1 MLASTRPMRSGIR
14 LSRLPPR
21 EGQGAEFRCF
31 SNLKTN
37 YTNMVNAFERK
48 GCDRL
53 AVKDDIRSAARRP
66 AKESGVYFAVS
77 ACSVIAVLLLW
88 WTASRNAWVNPLFLP
103 SPADVWSAFADIAR
117 EGYKGSTLLAHIGA
131 SLRRIFTALLL
142 VFVTA
147 VPLGILCGRNRLI
160 RAVFDPF
167 IEFYRPLPPLAYYSL
182 LVLWFGI
189 QDTSKVILLFLS
201 GFAPMFIAAVYSARR
216 IPADR
221 INGARSLGA
230 NGFRL
235 YAFVIFPSCLPD
247 LLTGLRTAVGVTYA
261 TLVAA
266 EMVAAVSGIG
276 WMVLDASKYLRSD
289 IIYAAIII
297 MGIIAILIDS
307 AIRLLIR
314 KVSPWIES

>member
-1 MLASTRPMRSGIR
+1 MAAPQLRPFKVIRSEGHGLYLAVSCCSVLVILAVWWLASR
-14 LSRLPPR
+14 
-21 EGQGAEFRCF
+21 
-31 SNLKTN
+31 
-37 YTNMVNAFERK
+37 Y
-48 GCDRL
+48 
-53 AVKDDIRSAARRP
+53 
-66 AKESGVYFAVS
+66 
-77 ACSVIAVLLLW
+77 
-88 WTASRNAWVNPLFLP
+88 AWVNPLFLP
-103 SPADVWSAFADIAR
+103 SPAKVWSAFSDIAR
-117 EGYKGSTLLAHIGA
+117 EGYKGSTLLGHIEA
-131 SLRRIFTALLL
+131 SMRRILIAMFF

-147 VPLGILCGRNRLI
+147 VPLGIVCGRSRLV
-160 RAVFDPF
+160 RAVFDPI

-189 QDTSKVILLFLS
+189 EDTSKVILLFLS

-221 INGARSLGA
+221 INGARTLGA

-247 LLTGLRTAVGVTYA
+247 LLTGLRTSVGVTYA

-276 WMVLDASKYLRSD
+276 WMALDASKYLRSD
-289 IIYAAIII
+289 IIYAVIII
-297 MGIIAILIDS
+297 MGVIAIVIDS

-314 KVSPWIES
+314 RVSPWIEP